1 MLFPKAD
8 LDSLVQIYD
17 MFRIDASKSF
27 FTGDLADLTEVNI
40 YPDFVNEPGTV
51 FNLVAED
58 QECWILDWAYKTAA
72 EYTVK
77 IEMKTAS
84 LTEEVTYTVNAI
96 TEEEDNLLST
106 DSMIYELESELK
118 KYLPYG
124 RNSWKYLHRAARNK
138 MLDYMYRNGIYNS
151 DGTEVLASQLKSES
165 KLEQWAVYE
174 TMLLIYQE
182 IKTSNSEAFNEKL
195 VDYSEDRA
203 NARKRYK
210 IEYDSN
216 KDGNVDE
223 DDGAIATT
231 PTFFSR

>member
-8 LDSLVQIYD
+8 VDSLVQRYD

-27 FTGDLADLTEVNI
+27 YTGDLADLTEVNI
-40 YPDFVNEPGTV
+40 YPDFDNAPGTV
-51 FNLVAED
+51 FNLVAEE

-72 EYTVK
+72 DYTVK

-84 LTEEVTYTVNAI
+84 LTEEISYIVKAI
-96 TEEEDNLLST
+96 TAEEDNLISD
-106 DSMIYELESELK
+106 DSMLYALESELK
-118 KYLPYG
+118 KYVPYG
-124 RNSWKYLHRAARNK
+124 RNSWKYLHRAARNE
-138 MLDYMYRNGIYNS
+138 MLDYMYRNGIYNP

-165 KLEQWAVYE
+165 KLEVWSTYE
-174 TMLLIYQE
+174 TLLLIYQE

-195 VDYSEDRA
+195 VDYAEKRA

-210 IEYDSN
+210 IEYDTN

-223 DDGAIATT
+223 EDGAIATT